1 MFRSVDAFD
10 ALMVLC
16 LALLSRPM
24 LLREDGWGV
33 PVIDVHDLNLLSRAP
48 IGVLVQGRQAGLL
61 PRLLA
66 FAGIELGSTFEV
78 DDESVALETTGIL
91 GRREKAIRLA
101 DVKSAAF
108 EESAPAAP
116 VAVFAVIGIMVIV
129 ADQLSWAEA
138 DV

>member
-1 MFRSVDAFD
+1 MFRSLEAFD

-16 LALLSRPM
+16 VALLSRSV

-33 PVIDVHDLNLLSRAP
+33 PVIDVHDLKLLSRER

-91 GRREKAIRLA
+91 GRRGKTNPLA
-101 DVKSAAF
+101 ELQDAGV
-108 EESAPAAP
+108 
-116 VAVFAVIGIMVIV
+116 
-129 ADQLSWAEA
+129 
-138 DV
+138 